1 MTEIRKELETIK
13 KDIPANT
20 YRTIIGQIKAGNE
33 DAARVGIERIKR
45 RVSHENTCD

>member
-13 KDIPANT
+13 KHIPANT

-45 RVSHENTCD
+45 RMCHENTCD